1 MSRKK
6 FSPFSPRETG
16 DAVACIQPNLNS
28 GEAVGSRRIPDRPS
42 SWRLVLDG
50 FMTLWSF
57 DAFGS
62 GSYASKRVGFRGPTM
77 VLCETQGLQLLG
89 LCGAYG
95 DFGGSLLNNGTR
107 GLTHRLIL
115 SIDPERRK
123 NRWAS

>member
-16 DAVACIQPNLNS
+16 DAVACIQPNLNC

-62 GSYASKRVGFRGPTM
+62 GSYASKRVGFRGPIM
-77 VLCETQGLQLLG
+77 VLCETQGLQLFWVMR
-89 LCGAYG
+89 GAV
-95 DFGGSLLNNGTR
+95 TWKAVEV
-107 GLTHRLIL
+107 TV
-115 SIDPERRK
+115 RRK
-123 NRWAS
+123 RS